1 MHDNDGVACLEHATL
16 QHDGHDPGLSDQG
29 SVGGAVQHGR
39 QKAGLEGFDLRT
51 RVAKPG
57 DLDQYIGAQAKL
69 CTGTQAQQVDALGGD
84 VLAHLA
90 GSNGVSEFQH
100 LGQEFLLKQVHLPKV
115 GLCRVPG
122 DSRPVF
128 DGDTEVGIIPNAM
141 ARDELD
147 LRHWILGEG
156 MKGLAVNGEHRGIH
170 GLRRPMQR
178 PRLSDMSGSTT
189 VLEQNGLNARVLFKS
204 LDGLKE
210 SRALLLQMC
219 ASS

>member
-1 MHDNDGVACLEHATL
+1 MHDNNGVACLEGASL

-29 SVGGAVQHGR
+29 SGGGAVQHGR
-39 QKAGLEGFDLRT
+39 QKARLEGFDLRT

-57 DLDQYIGAQAKL
+57 DLDPCIRAQAKL

-84 VLAHLA
+84 VFAHLA
-90 GSNGVSEFQH
+90 GSNGVPEFQH
-100 LGQEFLLKQVHLPKV
+100 FGEELLLKQVNLSKV
-115 GLCRVPG
+115 GLRRVPG
-122 DSRPVF
+122 DPRPVL
-128 DGDTEVGIIPNAM
+128 DGDTEVGIVPNAM

-156 MKGLAVNGEHRGIH
+156 MKGLAVNGEHVGVH
-170 GLRRPMQR
+170 GLRCPVHR
-178 PRLSDMSGSTT
+178 PRLSDMSGRT
-189 VLEQNGLNARVLFKS
+189 VLEQHGLNARVLFKS

-210 SRALLLQMC
+210 SRTLLLQMC